1 MHLKPQKKILR
12 EFGLL
17 VGFTFPI
24 LIGLIIPLFTGH
36 NFRIWTLW
44 ISIPLIFLSF
54 FSPKLLATPYAAWMK
69 LGNILGY
76 INSRIILGAVFLL
89 VLQPIALIMKFFNYD
104 PLRKK
109 KKNVVSYKEISKQKK
124 VDLKRI
130 F

>member
-1 MHLKPQKKILR
+1 MTLKPSKKILR

-54 FSPKLLATPYAAWMK
+54 FSPKLLAAPYAAWMK